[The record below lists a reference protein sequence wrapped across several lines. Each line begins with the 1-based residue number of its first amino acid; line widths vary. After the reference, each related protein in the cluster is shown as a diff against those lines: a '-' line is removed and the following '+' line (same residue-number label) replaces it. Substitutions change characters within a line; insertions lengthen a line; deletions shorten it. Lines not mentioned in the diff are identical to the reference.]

1 MSNKLY
7 AIGNGDRPLSYSE
20 DKGLTWQWLDVTIP
34 DRPAE
39 VHVRP
44 FYPDEVFV
52 PIVPAGAGTP
62 ALLKSIDA
70 GLTFTPVTL
79 PASVTGILRLQFV
92 SADVAFGI
100 AYQNLA
106 PTFSDFFLISSSD
119 GGNTFTQG
127 IFLSTLL
134 PSGFDLP
141 TIAFVLNYRSDILFN
156 FTDPAEG
163 FIGLNITEI
172 VDPTNQKIL
181 IAKTTTA
188 GATFDTSFEWNGY
201 YLLDFTT
208 NNEVERLLLYVNEI
222 SPANSGLVFTLDDNL
237 LGSPTFIENWGTGGL
252 YDFSGGNNVFYQVE
266 YEPSKVFALDKSPAN
281 SAGLLYSD
289 DFGLTWTVQNLTL
302 PQEFDFIVAYDQDT
316 VVVQASG
323 STYNIHRS
331 TDGGVTFTDVFDA
344 PNDTGSSKAMDTT
357 ETFGCGEC
365 PPGYVL
371 NEFTDQCEL
380 NSLGGQLCNPPYFL
394 YGPNG
399 QCALPSTIQPSNI
412 LYAIDNSSSVSDDA
426 ANNERQLFADFI
438 NLLTD
443 KLSDRLSINSIKVG
457 VVHWATEACYDQ
469 TFTSDKALITES
481 VNRILSCPTCP
492 DFPCKSTTNHVAAL
506 CESLNALNAQSLA
519 NPSAE
524 NVLIVF
530 TDGTNN
536 VEDSCDLSSIGLS
549 PSVTIVPG
557 QPFPNAFFEL
567 AADAKANLAGKGL
580 KIMMCVVGTQSERSG
595 VKSTFLDTPIAA
607 GIDPYPSIDEDGNYY
622 YFDAGNFSD
631 ASFIAQQLILGLG
644 ADFAPSLDC
653 PPDCEKV
660 PGPDNQGYCQCL
672 NIAPLEQCQY
682 RLIDCLDVQTPI
694 ITDADLQTYF
704 DAGNIITIVNSDTC
718 WEIEKL
724 DQTLP
729 NPQSIIVDEVFGECL
744 ECLPSSKLF
753 NCADINNVIYSSTD
767 LSMYQGQTIQLQE
780 YPGECWQVGPN
791 NDEVY
796 TPEPLTINGRP
807 YANCEECNPTKYQL
821 TNCLN
826 GGSFIISDSDLSAYT
841 GKAIRAINIPGL
853 CFYITSPPAC
863 LCVRI
868 SVNDVIYQVNSAPNL
883 FGGKNS
889 YPFQTLALDN
899 LTLAWND
906 QELYWEVFNSDTL
919 ETYAYNTLDTA
930 CPFSSNWTIVDGS
943 TFVVNYVTY
952 CYDELY
958 NIEVEQDF
966 VSCEACIN
974 C

>member
-1 MSNKLY
+1 MSNKTY
-7 AIGNGDRPLSYSE
+7 AIGNGDKPLSYSD

-39 VHVRP
+39 VQVRP

-52 PIVPAGAGTP
+52 PIVPAAAGTP

-79 PASVTGILRLQFV
+79 PASVKGILRLQFV
-92 SADVAFGI
+92 SADVVFGI

-106 PTFSDFFLISSSD
+106 PTSSDYFLISSSD

-127 IFLSTLL
+127 IFLSTLV
-134 PSGFDLP
+134 PTGFEL
-141 TIAFVLNYRSDILFN
+141 LNNPFILSN
-156 FTDPAEG
+156 RQYIRLYFTDPAEG
-163 FIGLNITEI
+163 FIALNLQEI
-172 VDPTNQKIL
+172 GNISNRKLV
-181 IAKTTTA
+181 IAKTTTG
-188 GATFDTSFEWNGY
+188 GATFDTIFEWDNY
-201 YLLDFTT
+201 FLLAFVG
-208 NNEVERLLLYVNEI
+208 NNEAGRLILYANEYVP
-222 SPANSGLVFTLDDNL
+222 SNASLVYTLDDNL
-237 LGSPTFIENWGTGGL
+237 LGSPTFIDNWELSYG
-252 YDFSGGNNVFYQVE
+252 FSGGPDVFFQVE
-266 YEPSKVFALDKSPAN
+266 YEPSKVFALDKSPGG

-302 PQEFDFIVAYDQDT
+302 PNTFQFIVAYDQDT
-316 VVVQASG
+316 VIVQASIG
-323 STYNIHRS
+323 SYTILRS
-331 TDGGVTFTDVFDA
+331 INAGVIFTSVFNA
-344 PNDTGSSKAMDTT
+344 PNDTGGSKYLDTT
-357 ETFGCGEC
+357 DKYCDEC
-365 PPGYVL
+365 PPDYVV
-371 NEFTDQCEL
+371 NESTGQCEL
-380 NSLGGQLCNPPYFL
+380 YTLGGPLCNPPYYL
-394 YGPNG
+394 YAPNG
-399 QCALPSTIQPSNI
+399 QCAIPSAIQASNI
-412 LYAIDNSSSVSDDA
+412 LYAIDNSSSVSPNADGI
-426 ANNERQLFADFI
+426 NERQLFADFI

-469 TFTSDKALITES
+469 PFTSDKALIAQS

-492 DFPCKSTTNHVAAL
+492 NFPCASTTNHVAAL

-524 NVLIVF
+524 NVLIIF

-549 PSVTIVPG
+549 PNVSIVPG
-557 QPFPNAFFEL
+557 QPFPNSFFEL
-567 AADAKANLAGKGL
+567 AADAKTKLAGKGL

-595 VKSTFLDTPIAA
+595 VKSVFLDTPIAA
-607 GIDPYPSIDEDGNYY
+607 GIEPYPSMDEDGNYY
-622 YFDAGNFSD
+622 YFDAGSFSD

-644 ADFAPSLDC
+644 ADFVPSLEC

-660 PGPDNQGYCQCL
+660 PGPDNQGYCRCL
-672 NIAPLEQCQY
+672 NIAPLEPCQF
-682 RLIDCLDVQTPI
+682 RLIDCLDVEAPI

-704 DAGNIITIVNSDTC
+704 DAANIITIVNSNTC

-729 NPQSIIVDEVFGECL
+729 NPQSIIVDEVFGSCP

-753 NCADINNVIYSSTD
+753 NCSDRNNVIYSSTD
-767 LSMYQGQTIQLQE
+767 LSMYQGQTIQVQE

-791 NDEVY
+791 NDQVY
-796 TPEPLTINGRP
+796 IPEPLTIDGTP

-841 GKAIRAINIPGL
+841 GKAIRAVNIPGL
-853 CFYITSPPAC
+853 CFSITSPPAC

-868 SVNDVIYQVNSAPNL
+868 SVNGTVYQVNSAPTL
-883 FGGKNS
+883 FGGKNF

-899 LTLAWND
+899 LTLAWNE

-919 ETYAYNTLDTA
+919 ETYAYNTLDTT
-930 CPFSSNWTIVDGS
+930 CPFSSNWTIVEGS

-958 NIEVEQDF
+958 DIEVEQDF